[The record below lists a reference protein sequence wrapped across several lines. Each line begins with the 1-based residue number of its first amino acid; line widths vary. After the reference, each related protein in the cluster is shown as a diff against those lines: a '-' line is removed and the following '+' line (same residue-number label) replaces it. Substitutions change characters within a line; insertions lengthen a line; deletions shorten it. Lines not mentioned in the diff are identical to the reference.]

1 MDITMNSA
9 TLPLPPAT
17 TTTAA
22 AAVVLDDELETQRFT
37 RSLPDAQG
45 QPLAESALRISGMHC
60 AACAGTVEKALMAV
74 PGVTRA
80 QVSAASQAATVQWRP
95 ALTRPSALVA
105 AIEAAGY
112 GAVPDTAAATRVAR
126 RQESRQ
132 ALWRLFVA
140 VFCAMQVMMMA
151 APAYFSGSGELTL
164 DMSRLMNWGGWL
176 LTLPVML
183 FSAAPFFT
191 GAWRALRT
199 RHIGMDVPV
208 AMGLLVAFVASTA
221 AAFAPGSVLGNEVY
235 FDSITMFVSFLL
247 IGRYL
252 EMRARHKSEA
262 ALEDTVGRMPETALR
277 EAPDGSVSPI
287 SVQRVQRGDV
297 LRVPLG
303 QAFCADGVL
312 TLGSTSADE
321 SLLTGESTPVV
332 KKLGDKVVAGSLNL
346 GAPVSMRVQGVGAD
360 TRYEA
365 IVALMRQARS
375 QRPVAV
381 MGADKWAA
389 PFLWAVLGLAVLAAV
404 AWSFID
410 PTRVVTVAVAVLIV
424 TCPCALSLAAPSALL
439 SASSL
444 MAKQGVLLRRIDAA
458 LGLAQMQVLFIDKTG
473 TLTEAQNQKLVMSR
487 EATPSQFSDAHLQH
501 VASSL
506 AAWSSHPLAKV
517 IAQTGGPQ
525 IVWHDLQE
533 LPGQGL
539 QGRDEQ
545 GALWCLGKGMAAAP
559 TGKDSEEL
567 QTWLSRDG
575 QTLASFHFA
584 EVLRPGVAPAVLA
597 LQQDGV
603 QVALLS
609 GDSPGRVQHVAQ
621 LLGLSDARGGMSPHD
636 KLAAVRAA
644 QARRQ
649 RVAMIG
655 DGINDA
661 PVLAQADVSLAM
673 AAGAQIARTQAD
685 GVLLSNALGDV
696 VRARALGK
704 QTLRVIHQN
713 FLWAG
718 LYNAACVPLALLGYL
733 PPWAAGLGMA
743 VSSLVVVG
751 NSMRLGASR
760 VNAER

>member
-1 MDITMNSA
+1 MHASA
-9 TLPLPPAT
+9 LLLPAQ
-17 TTTAA
+17 TAP
-22 AAVVLDDELETQRFT
+22 AAVVLDDELETARFT
-37 RSLPDAQG
+37 RRLPDVQG
-45 QPLAESALRISGMHC
+45 QAVAESALRISGMHC
-60 AACAGTVEKALMAV
+60 AACAGTVEKALLAV
-74 PGVTRA
+74 PGVILA
-80 QVSAASQAATVQWRP
+80 QVSAASQSATVQWQP
-95 ALTRPSALVA
+95 AYTRPSAWVA

-112 GAVPDTAAATRVAR
+112 GAVPDTLAATRLAR

-151 APAYFSGSGELTL
+151 APAYFSSHSGSGSEMTA
-164 DMSRLMNWGGWL
+164 DMKRLMDWGGWL
-176 LTLPVML
+176 LTLPVL
-183 FSAAPFFT
+183 VFSAEPFFS
-191 GAWRALRT
+191 GAWRALRS

-208 AMGLLVAFVASTA
+208 AMGLLVAFVASTG
-221 AAFAPGSVLGNEVY
+221 AAFSPGGVMGHEVY

-247 IGRYL
+247 KGRYL
-252 EMRARHKSEA
+252 EMRARHQAEV
-262 ALEDTVGRMPETALR
+262 ALEDTVGRLPETALR
-277 EAPDGSVSPI
+277 EAADGGVTAI

-297 LRVPLG
+297 LRVPVG
-303 QAFCADGVL
+303 QAFCADGQVS
-312 TLGSTSADE
+312 LGSTCVDE
-321 SLLTGESTPVV
+321 SLLTGESAPVE
-332 KKLGDKVVAGSLNL
+332 KNLGDKVVAGSLNL
-346 GAPVSMRVQGVGAD
+346 LAPVSMRVEGVGAD

-365 IVALMRQARS
+365 IVGLMRQARS
-375 QRPVAV
+375 QKPMAV

-389 PFLWAVLGLAVLAAV
+389 PFLWSVLALAALAAAV
-404 AWSFID
+404 WSLID
-410 PTRVVTVAVAVLIV
+410 PSRMVGVAVSVLIV

-439 SASSL
+439 SASSV

-458 LGLAQMQVLFIDKTG
+458 LGLAQMQILFLDKTG
-473 TLTEAQNQKLVMSR
+473 TLTEAQNQKVAMSR
-487 EATPSQFSDAHLQH
+487 ETAQPEFGDAQLQH

-506 AAWSSHPLAKV
+506 AAWSSHPLAKMIV
-517 IAQTGGPQ
+517 FTGGPQ
-525 IVWHDLQE
+525 INWRDLQE
-533 LPGQGL
+533 LPGQGM

-545 GALWCLGKGMAAAP
+545 GALWRLGKGATATP
-559 TGKDSEEL
+559 QGRNSHDV

-584 EVLRPGVAPAVLA
+584 EVLRAGAAQAVQA

-603 QVALLS
+603 QVELLS
-609 GDSPGRVQHVAQ
+609 GDSPARVQHVAQ
-621 LLGLSDARGGMSPHD
+621 LLGLHDAHGGMSPND

-644 QARRQ
+644 QALRQ
-649 RVAMIG
+649 TVAMIG

-704 QTLRVIHQN
+704 KTLRVIHQN

-751 NSMRLGASR
+751 NSMRLAR
-760 VNAER
+760 